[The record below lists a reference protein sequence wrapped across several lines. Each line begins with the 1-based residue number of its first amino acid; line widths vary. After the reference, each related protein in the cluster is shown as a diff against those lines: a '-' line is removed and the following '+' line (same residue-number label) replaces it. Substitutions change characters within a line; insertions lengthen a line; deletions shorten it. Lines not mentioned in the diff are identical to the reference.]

1 MVTHLPFPLPLPTT
15 QRRGEVVLEP
25 CLGEG
30 RGRPQRSKPPRTTT
44 CGVRAPPPAHRPPEW
59 TTIPTAQSNTS
70 TPPTTTAPGQALG
83 AHGNGSLPPH
93 DHGNELARLPT
104 SRSYRNSTK
113 TLARQVLWHIYQG
126 NTRTS
131 NTGET
136 QRTRDTTH
144 HRKPRKPTSD
154 SLVRKRQL

>member
-1 MVTHLPFPLPLPTT
+1 MVTHLPFPPPLPTT

-30 RGRPQRSKPPRTTT
+30 RRRPKRSKPPRTTT
-44 CGVRAPPPAHRPPEW
+44 RGVRAPPPTHRPPEW
-59 TTIPTAQSNTS
+59 TTIPTAQSTTS

-93 DHGNELARLPT
+93 DHGNELARLST

-131 NTGET
+131 NTGEI
-136 QRTRDTTH
+136 QRAPDTTH
-144 HRKPRKPTSD
+144 HRKPRKSTSD
-154 SLVRKRQL
+154 SLVGKRQL